1 MKCSVRLVSNPD
13 SKKNYLGHTVL
24 VHNLLYSCIDAG
36 GHSYRYSCIV
46 IMSVIL
52 IALEVSE

>member
-24 VHNLLYSCIDAG
+24 VLGHNLLYSCIDAG
-36 GHSYRYSCIV
+36 GHSYRYRYH
-46 IMSVIL
+46 
-52 IALEVSE
+52 VSDLNCARGE